1 MMIILTLSG
10 WLTSKTG
17 PKWSMCSCI

>member
-1 MMIILTLSG
+1 MIILTLSG